1 MNHNVTSYRSCH
13 KQRRTRRLL
22 GLLVLLLLVW
32 GLSYLT
38 TNLIPSW
45 WKSSSPS
52 LPPTE
57 ASLPTEPPTPPPTE
71 PPTPPPT
78 EPPTDPPT
86 IPWPS
91 YEPPEPG
98 VAPEILGVTEDL
110 ADDPFFDLTFFIGD
124 SITTMLTAFA
134 AFDTRPYLAEIGL
147 TLVRANLAVYNFT
160 SYDPRHI
167 FILLGANDLVNS
179 NLTTEN
185 FLANYKELILT
196 LRELFPQAMVYPQS
210 ILPLAS
216 FHPGNNGLNNERILI
231 FNLALAEFCRE
242 QELPFVDIGQIWRL
256 PDSSLHPLITSDGLH
271 INYRYYGSWLQIL
284 KDYALIATARSE
296 MAE

>member
-1 MNHNVTSYRSCH
+1 
-13 KQRRTRRLL
+13 
-22 GLLVLLLLVW
+22 
-32 GLSYLT
+32 
-38 TNLIPSW
+38 
-45 WKSSSPS
+45 
-52 LPPTE
+52 
-57 ASLPTEPPTPPPTE
+57 
-71 PPTPPPT
+71 
-78 EPPTDPPT
+78 
-86 IPWPS
+86 
-91 YEPPEPG
+91 